1 MKPPKG
7 NRKAIKRVSRS
18 PSVLGNGDLGT
29 SLVFIFPLFLAYEIG
44 VAFTPAGNGVD
55 FVTEWAYAAVGHDR
69 ANYVILN
76 LVLVGLFVAL
86 ILYLRKQNMLQLRSF
101 LPMLFLSGI
110 YALTLGTFIL
120 FVMDKL
126 LGFDGLMQIGE
137 LGTGTK
143 LIISLGAGV
152 HEEMIFRLGLM
163 AGSAYVIRALGVR
176 HNWAIFLALVGSALV
191 FSAAHHIGPA
201 GDPWSALVFTYRA
214 LAGAIFGVL
223 FYFQS
228 LSHAVYTHFLYD
240 TYVLVFQ
247 E

>member
-1 MKPPKG
+1 MTPAKPTRKKG
-7 NRKAIKRVSRS
+7 KLARPA
-18 PSVLGNGDLGT
+18 SVLGHGDLGT
-29 SLVFIFPLFLAYEIG
+29 SLLFIFPLFLAYEIG

-55 FVTEWAYAAVGHDR
+55 FVTQWVYAAVGHDR
-69 ANYVILN
+69 SHYVILN
-76 LVLVGLFVAL
+76 LVLVGLFIAL
-86 ILYLRKQNMLQLRSF
+86 ILYLRTQKMLQVRSF

-120 FVMDKL
+120 FVMDKM

-137 LGTGTK
+137 LDAGTK
-143 LIISLGAGV
+143 LVISLGAGV
-152 HEEMIFRLGLM
+152 HEELIFRLGLL
-163 AGSAYVIRALGVR
+163 AGGAYVIRALGVR
-176 HNWAIFLALVGSALV
+176 HNWAIFIALVASALL

-201 GDPWSALVFTYRA
+201 GDPWNLVVFTYRA

-240 TYVLVFQ
+240 TYVLLFQ
-247 E
+247 A

>member
-1 MKPPKG
+1 MTPANPKRKRGKPA
-7 NRKAIKRVSRS
+7 RE
-18 PSVLGNGDLGT
+18 PSVLGYGDLGT
-29 SLVFIFPLFLAYEIG
+29 SLLFIFPLFLAYEIG

-55 FVTEWAYAAVGHDR
+55 FVTEWVFAAVGHDR
-69 ANYVILN
+69 GHYIIFN

-86 ILYLRKQNMLQLRSF
+86 ILYLRTQNMLQVRRF

-110 YALTLGTFIL
+110 YALTLGSFIL
-120 FVMDKL
+120 FVMDKM
-126 LGFDGLMQIGE
+126 LGFDGLMQVGE
-137 LGTGTK
+137 MDGSTK

-152 HEEMIFRLGLM
+152 HEELIFRLGLL
-163 AGSAYVIRALGVR
+163 AGGAYVIRALGIR
-176 HNWAIFLALVGSALV
+176 HNWAVFIALVVSALV

-201 GDPWSALVFTYRA
+201 GEPWSTVVFTYRS

-247 E
+247 S

>member
-1 MKPPKG
+1 MSP
-7 NRKAIKRVSRS
+7 AKRTSKQSS
-18 PSVLGNGDLGT
+18 PSVLGYGDLGT
-29 SLVFIFPLFLAYEIG
+29 SLLFIFPLFIAYEIG

-55 FVTEWAYAAVGHDR
+55 FVTEWVYVAVGHDR
-69 ANYVILN
+69 GNYIIFN
-76 LVLVGLFVAL
+76 LVLAGLFIAL
-86 ILYLRKQNMLQLRSF
+86 ILYLRTQHNLQVRSF

-137 LGTGTK
+137 LGPGAK

-152 HEEMIFRLGLM
+152 HEELIFRLGLL
-163 AGSAYVIRALGVR
+163 AGGAYVIRALGLR
-176 HNWAIFLALVGSALV
+176 HNWAVFIALAISALV

-201 GDPWSALVFTYRA
+201 GEPFSLVVFTYRA
-214 LAGAIFGVL
+214 LAGTVFGVV

-228 LSHAVYTHFLYD
+228 LAHAVYTHFLYD
-240 TYVLVFQ
+240 AYVLVFQ
-247 E
+247 G